1 MYKDMSISKRE
12 ALMAKKNKLEFLVKA
27 GGEER
32 A

>member
-1 MYKDMSISKRE
+1 MSEAKRE

>member
-1 MYKDMSISKRE
+1 MSISKRE